1 MAITDT
7 QKVDY
12 LFKKLGFAVT
22 KTDTNSA
29 KAAANESIASPL
41 LLRGDKVWQ
50 QAGDIPA
57 TIPGSSSAV
66 VQVYTSAAPVECT
79 GDITATADRTWKT
92 GSTDWI
98 PPEFGST
105 YLVNVYVH
113 TSGDAGN
120 AADIS
125 NKVFIGGSGN
135 NDEWFFDYQSGV
147 LHFIGTNLPNGVN
160 FTGKSVYITGAKY
173 IGNFGVGSA
182 AGEDTT
188 LGDLTASGTTITA
201 TSAGD
206 DIILKPENDGVLDID
221 TDTAIIL
228 PVGTSA
234 QRPSTPLD
242 GMLRFNDDDDKVE
255 VYDGTDWVQV
265 GSSAGE
271 ISTQAFAADG
281 STVAFTLNSA
291 ADSATVMVTL
301 NGVVQEPTIA
311 YSVSGTTLTFVEAP
325 AVGDR
330 IEVRKLGLVT
340 TIRAISDS
348 DSDTKI
354 QVEEG
359 ADDDTIRFD
368 TAGTERAVVD
378 AGGLTIKAQG
388 DLRLGDSD
396 SSHYIAFQAP
406 ATVGTNVT
414 FTVPASDGTNGQ
426 ALVTDGSGTLSF
438 GAAGA
443 TITNDESTNAER
455 LVYVGSVTSGALT
468 AATQDSGFT
477 YNPSTG
483 KLTASAFAGALTG
496 DVTGNSDTATTLET
510 ARNIGGVSFDGSGNI
525 NLPGVN
531 ASGNQDT
538 SGNAATATVL
548 ETARNI
554 GGVSFDGSGDITLPG
569 VNTSGNQDTSGS
581 AATLSTPRAI
591 ALIGDVV
598 GTANFDGS
606 AGISISTVIQADSV
620 ALGTDTTG
628 NYVSAGATSGNGIS
642 GSVSNEGG
650 IFAIESNATTANT
663 ANTIVFRDASGDF
676 SANVITA
683 TTTSARYADLAE
695 MYATDGDIEAGTVVH
710 FAGQGKVAECDTANC
725 SSVAGIISTDPAHLM
740 NADQE
745 GVALALAGR
754 VPCKVTGVVNAGDL
768 MVSAGNG
775 MAMSNNNASVGTIIG
790 KAIEAHEGGE
800 GVIEVIAKMM

>member
-57 TIPGSSSAV
+57 TLPASSSAV
-66 VQVYTSAAPVECT
+66 VQVYANSAPVECT

-105 YLVNVYVH
+105 YLVSVYVH
-113 TSGDAGN
+113 TSSDASN

-160 FTGKSVYITGAKY
+160 FTGKSVYITGARY

-182 AGEDTT
+182 AGEDTS

-242 GMLRFNDDDDKVE
+242 GMLRFNDDEDKVE

-396 SSHYIAFQAP
+396 SSNYIAFQAP

-414 FTVPASDGTNGQ
+414 FTVPASDGTSGQ
-426 ALVTDGSGTLSF
+426 ALITDGSGALSF

-443 TITNDESTNAER
+443 VVTNDESTNAER

-483 KLTASAFAGALTG
+483 SLTSATFIGALTG
-496 DVTGNSDTATTLET
+496 NVTGNTSGSSGSTT
-510 ARNIGGVSFDGSGNI
+510 
-525 NLPGVN
+525 
-531 ASGNQDT
+531 
-538 SGNAATATVL
+538 GNAATATTL

-569 VNTSGNQDTSGS
+569 VNSTGNQDTSGS
-581 AATLSTPRAI
+581 AATLTTPRAI

-598 GTANFDGS
+598 GTANFNGS
-606 AGISISTVIQADSV
+606 AGISISTTIQANSV

-650 IFAIESNATTANT
+650 TFAIESNATTANDPS
-663 ANTIVFRDASGDF
+663 TIVFRDGSGDF
-676 SANVITA
+676 SANVMNA
-683 TTTSARYADLAE
+683 TSTSAQYADLAE
-695 MYATDGDIEAGTVVH
+695 MYATDGDIEAGTVVY
-710 FAGQGKVAECDTANC
+710 FAGEGKVAECDTANC

-740 NADQE
+740 NANQE

-790 KAIEAHEGGE
+790 KAIEANNGGE

>member
-325 AVGDR
+325 VVGDR

-510 ARNIGGVSFDGSGNI
+510 ARNIGGVSFDGSG
-525 NLPGVN
+525 
-531 ASGNQDT
+531 
-538 SGNAATATVL
+538 
-548 ETARNI
+548 
-554 GGVSFDGSGDITLPG
+554 DITLPG

-620 ALGTDTTG
+620 ELGTDTTG

-642 GSVSNEGG
+642 GSVSSEGG
-650 IFAIESNATTANT
+650 TFAITSNATTANT
-663 ANTIVFRDASGDF
+663 PNTIVFRDGSGDF
-676 SANVITA
+676 SANLIDA
-683 TTTSARYADLAE
+683 TSTSAQYADLAE
-695 MYATDGDIEAGTVVH
+695 MYATDGDIEAGTVVY

-740 NADQE
+740 NAEQE

-775 MAMSNNNASVGTIIG
+775 MAMSNNNASVGTITVSDTHLTLPTICS
-790 KAIEAHEGGE
+790 
-800 GVIEVIAKMM
+800 V